1 MAKVKFSALISD
13 MRNKLNGSVFSKN
26 RGGNYLRN
34 KVTPVNPQ
42 TTFQAGFRASF
53 GGLSSSFRGLNPDGI
68 KGWNDAAASFPYV
81 DIFGDTKYL
90 SGIQLYVK
98 LNQNLATAERSAIT
112 AAPTP
117 APVKFVSADALA
129 ATASPASMGVDY
141 ETVGIGGACT
151 VIIEATRG
159 VSAGRNFLQNEYRVI
174 ATAPDTIPITPTN
187 LLLAYVARFG
197 TLKAG
202 QRIGIRLKCVENT
215 TGQASPASSITAI
228 VG

>member
-1 MAKVKFSALISD
+1 MAKVKFSALVSD

-42 TTFQAGFRASF
+42 TSFQSAFRASF
-53 GGLSSSFRGLNPDGI
+53 GGFSSSFRGLNPNDI
-68 KGWNDAAASFPYV
+68 KGWNDAAGSFPYV

-98 LNQNLATAERSAIT
+98 LNQNLSNAGRPEIS

-117 APVKFVSADALA
+117 ATVKTASADELS
-129 ATASPASMGVDY
+129 ATASPASLGLDY
-141 ETVGIGGACT
+141 TITGAGGACT

-159 VSAGRNFLQNEYRVI
+159 VSAGRNFLKNEFRVI
-174 ATAPDTIPITPTN
+174 ATAPDTTPITPTN
-187 LLLAYVARFG
+187 LLIAYTARFG
-197 TLKAG
+197 NLKSG
-202 QRIGIRLKCVENT
+202 QRIGLRIKCIENL
-215 TGQASPASSITAI
+215 TGQASPVSSITTI